1 MIGHHR
7 IVSMLRR
14 KARRTPKLTDL
25 AARVWP
31 CRLVLHELGV
41 LHYHNGEYHE
51 AARYFLQVAGKES
64 PADLQTR
71 NPTLR
76 PQPALRVQPCF
87 AACNSTLRPSCPL
100 LCCRSQVAEDA
111 DAYDAKTREPSI
123 FNLGHAYR
131 KLRMCTPRRGIAA
144 PRRSKRHPAHD
155 LPRTEPTDQPTSRST
170 DQQTN
175 RPTD

>member
-51 AARYFLQVAGKES
+51 AARYFLQVATEDATRR

-71 NPTLR
+71 NNLTLLL
-76 PQPALRVQPCF
+76 ATLLCCVQPYF
-87 AACNSTLRPSCPL
+87 AACNSTLRPSCSL

-131 KLRMCTPRRGIAA
+131 KLRMCTPRRGTAA
-144 PRRSKRHPAHD
+144 PRRSKAHATHH
-155 LPRTEPTDQPTSRST
+155 LAPNPTDR
-170 DQQTN
+170 QTN
-175 RPTD
+175 RI